1 MYVGVTSGRDTNE
14 LCETAVAVASEAAE
28 LVTAMWEQVLA
39 EDSVG
44 TKSSETDVVTA
55 ADHAAERLVRARLE
69 QLRPG
74 ETVLGEESAGEES
87 SAEAGA
93 AEASGR
99 SSGETGELRWVVD
112 PIDGTVNYLYGF
124 PWYAVSVAAE
134 LDGRSVAGAVV
145 EPVSGR
151 VWSAAE
157 GHGAYLGDRRLWVSA
172 ADRLD
177 LALIGTGFAYSLRR
191 RTAQAEVVGHLL
203 GQVRDLRRSGAAS
216 LDLCAVAAGWLDG
229 YYEVGLKRW
238 DWAAGA
244 LIASEAGAEV
254 RLPAADA
261 ADGLGGEAVCCAAP
275 DIAEPLR
282 DALVRAGAADV

>member
-1 MYVGVTSGRDTNE
+1 MSTNE
-14 LCETAVAVASEAAE
+14 LCETAVRVASEAAE
-28 LVTAMWEQVLA
+28 LVTAVRERVLA

-44 TKSSETDVVTA
+44 TKSTETDVVTA
-55 ADHAAERLVRARLE
+55 ADHAAERLVRDRLE

-74 ETVLGEESAGEES
+74 ETVLGEEG

-93 AEASGR
+93 AHANDRGGGAGR
-99 SSGETGELRWVVD
+99 LRWVVD

-124 PWYAVSVAAE
+124 PWYAVSIAAE

-157 GHGAYLGDRRLWVSA
+157 GRGAYLDGRRLQVSPA
-172 ADRLD
+172 ERLD
-177 LALIGTGFAYSLRR
+177 LALIGTGFAYSLPR
-191 RTAQAEVVGHLL
+191 RTAQAEVVGRLL

-216 LDLCAVAAGWLDG
+216 LDLCAVAAGWIDG

-254 RLPAADA
+254 RLPNSAAA
-261 ADGLGGEAVCCAAP
+261 TDGLGDEAVCGATP
-275 DIAEPLR
+275 GIAEQLR
-282 DALVRAGAADV
+282 EALVRAGAADV